1 MRDFTVYKK
10 LPENP
15 VRKLVEQYPI
25 GKFPKQTRRLKRY
38 SCFPLRN
45 PSSISSLQ
53 THFFDNS
60 FRLPYIEPFHSTKS
74 WKFKR
79 DSTPIESPVSLTEK
93 SFLSYVHV
101 FTALKIHHQISS
113 FSFSFTQRLLFYNHE
128 VTGRLSH
135 VCNQPIKA
143 YVFFATSKENFVTDQ
158 KFELD
163 LSCSQIMPL
172 LALCK

>member
-1 MRDFTVYKK
+1 MRNNIIVSSFSICHFTNHDVLIFLKGKFWNNCTSVFLGFWTRPIIVRDFTVYKK

-93 SFLSYVHV
+93 SFLSYVHHR
-101 FTALKIHHQISS
+101 AQNSS
-113 FSFSFTQRLLFYNHE
+113 SNL
-128 VTGRLSH
+128 
-135 VCNQPIKA
+135 
-143 YVFFATSKENFVTDQ
+143 
-158 KFELD
+158 
-163 LSCSQIMPL
+163 
-172 LALCK
+172 

>member
-1 MRDFTVYKK
+1 MIFLKGKFWNIYTSVFLGFWTRPIIVRDFTVYKK
-10 LPENP
+10 LPQNP

-25 GKFPKQTRRLKRY
+25 AKFPKQTRRLKRY

-113 FSFSFTQRLLFYNHE
+113 FSFSLFLFLLPN
-128 VTGRLSH
+128 
-135 VCNQPIKA
+135 VCYSTIMRWPDDCRM
-143 YVFFATSKENFVTDQ
+143 FVT
-158 KFELD
+158 
-163 LSCSQIMPL
+163 SQ
-172 LALCK
+172 